1 MKNKQTKSGK
11 KVYRL
16 KLGAQAKAKR
26 AEIRKNSGANQFEDL
41 KGWVSFFEE
50 HKRLPSQKILCSVC
64 KKKETS
70 MFGDNLCRSLPKY
83 GSIEGLLTRFEC
95 SDCRK
100 AKAPAK
106 EAKQV
111 KVPKRG
117 KAKAGDINVSS
128 NTVEDYLTVDDI
140 EDRKE
145 KVRAT
150 LPKFDPDRKPVK
162 INFKDQDEVEDL
174 TRGVCQRP
182 DIYLDA
188 GCSQCPISQ
197 YCIAGCKDM
206 RRKPEDTRKSQGPK
220 RKK

>member
-1 MKNKQTKSGK
+1 MK

-16 KLGAQAKAKR
+16 KLDAKAK
-26 AEIRKNSGANQFEDL
+26 AAKAKIKEVSGGDQFKNL
-41 KGWVSFFEE
+41 KDWVVFFKENE
-50 HKRLPSQKILCSVC
+50 RLPSQKITCASC
-64 KKKETS
+64 KTKQTS
-70 MFGDNLCRSLPKY
+70 MFGDNLKRTLPKY
-83 GSIEGLLTRFEC
+83 GSIEGLLTKFEC

-106 EAKQV
+106 EAKQA
-111 KVPKRG
+111 KVPKSG
-117 KAKAGDINVSS
+117 KAKAGDINVSG

-162 INFKDQDEVEDL
+162 VNFKDQDEVEEL
-174 TRGVCQRP
+174 TRGTCQRP

>member
-1 MKNKQTKSGK
+1 MMK

-16 KLGAQAKAKR
+16 KLDAKAK
-26 AEIRKNSGANQFEDL
+26 AAKAKIKEVSGGDQFKNL
-41 KGWVSFFEE
+41 KDWVVFFKENE
-50 HKRLPSQKILCSVC
+50 RLPSQKITCASC
-64 KKKETS
+64 KTKQTS
-70 MFGDNLCRSLPKY
+70 MFGDNLKRTLPKY
-83 GSIEGLLTRFEC
+83 GSIEGLLTKFEC

-106 EAKQV
+106 EAKQA
-111 KVPKRG
+111 KVPKSG
-117 KAKAGDINVSS
+117 KAKAGDINVSG

-162 INFKDQDEVEDL
+162 VNFKDQDEVEEL
-174 TRGVCQRP
+174 TRGTCQRP

>member
-1 MKNKQTKSGK
+1 MK

-16 KLGAQAKAKR
+16 KLDAKAK
-26 AEIRKNSGANQFEDL
+26 AAKAKIKEVSGGDQFKNL
-41 KGWVSFFEE
+41 KDWVVFFKENE
-50 HKRLPSQKILCSVC
+50 RLPSQKITCASC
-64 KKKETS
+64 KTKQTS
-70 MFGDNLCRSLPKY
+70 MFGDNLKRTLPKY

-111 KVPKRG
+111 KVPKG
-117 KAKAGDINVSS
+117 NKGKAGDINVSG

-162 INFKDQDEVEDL
+162 VNFKDQDEVEDL

>member
-1 MKNKQTKSGK
+1 MK

-16 KLGAQAKAKR
+16 KLDAKAK
-26 AEIRKNSGANQFEDL
+26 AAKAKIKEVSGGDQFKNL
-41 KGWVSFFEE
+41 KDWVVFFKENE
-50 HKRLPSQKILCSVC
+50 RLPSQKITCASC
-64 KKKETS
+64 KTKQTS
-70 MFGDNLCRSLPKY
+70 MFGDNLKRTLPKY
-83 GSIEGLLTRFEC
+83 GSIEGLLTKFEC

-106 EAKQV
+106 EAK
-111 KVPKRG
+111 VPKSG
-117 KAKAGDINVSS
+117 KAKAGDINVSG